1 MALSS
6 YLLLLLVALSVSAV
20 HKVLGGCLPQGKNP
34 SMEFPLTFGRC
45 GKERHSLYHTY
56 SNHSNNWIMKSTVQ
70 FDGVEIYCF
79 VQKRTGSWT
88 YSHWGITM
96 KDVDY
101 TFRNYSKELYHHLKD
116 TDSDLTQR
124 YGCEVERSSSGAV
137 TLLSTTAEF
146 RLNGKI
152 ILRFNVDR
160 DEWEVLDKRFLAVKT
175 EWNSLT
181 HSNQIIKD
189 YLQQGCTDRLQSYL
203 KFYDEDIRKRT
214 SSVVPSDKPEDCDE
228 GSTNSTQKGKKEN
241 EGKEGIVLFS
251 VLSCIV
257 IAGVA
262 VAMAFALL
270 MKKIAKGKVV
280 IPPVKDAHRGY
291 SDAGTI
297 SDPFVDRWCFM
308 RGDVDDLLPLSVM
321 MNDDQDGGDA
331 VQTQKSF
338 SSSREFLPPYMERFT
353 ASMDKLPPALERF
366 TASMD
371 LPRPD
376 LERFTASM
384 DLPRPNLAEDDD
396 DDDDGQKLTQVRL
409 TRTARLTTAGG
420 QLRSTSISL
429 PEFGSWNSRA
439 IWV

>member
-291 SDAGTI
+291 SD
-297 SDPFVDRWCFM
+297 
-308 RGDVDDLLPLSVM
+308 VM

-353 ASMDKLPPALERF
+353 ASMD
-366 TASMD
+366 
-371 LPRPD
+371 
-376 LERFTASM
+376 
-384 DLPRPNLAEDDD
+384 LPRPNLEGSTASVDFSTDLAEDDD